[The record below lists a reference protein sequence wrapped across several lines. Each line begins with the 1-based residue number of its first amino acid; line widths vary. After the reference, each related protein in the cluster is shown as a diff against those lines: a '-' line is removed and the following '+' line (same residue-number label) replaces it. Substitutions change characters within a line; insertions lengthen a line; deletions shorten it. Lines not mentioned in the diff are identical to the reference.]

1 VSSSAFLASK
11 TKPSLR
17 RQKGVQGQ
25 LRTVTTA
32 QWRISAEK
40 YKPGMCFT
48 YGNRDHWSNTA
59 AQNLKNIKDKYHLAT
74 LMVCSVIYVLIEIT

>member
-1 VSSSAFLASK
+1 VHYQK
-11 TKPSLR
+11 RKEKPSLR
-17 RQKGVQGQ
+17 RQKDVQGQ

-32 QWRISAEK
+32 QWRIFAKK

-59 AQNLKNIKDKYHLAT
+59 AQILKNIKDKYFFVT
-74 LMVCSVIYVLIEIT
+74 LQYWDKCRKSDIR